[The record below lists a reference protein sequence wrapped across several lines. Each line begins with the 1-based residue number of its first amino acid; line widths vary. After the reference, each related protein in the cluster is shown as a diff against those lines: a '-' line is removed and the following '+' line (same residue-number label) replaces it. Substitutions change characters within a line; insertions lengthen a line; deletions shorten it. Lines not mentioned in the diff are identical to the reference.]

1 MKLSTSKRNL
11 GMGLVICGI
20 CFLLCWVNSTP
31 AAMITSMHSMR
42 ISEGDIPTW
51 TAGDSWTYTINPLS
65 FSSPNGSFDGSIDNF
80 KQTVTGKSDDVYTI
94 SISGDISGDVDVN
107 GFQGEL
113 TGILTGESQVRVSDL
128 AQLSSELHSS
138 GEIMYMWIPFDYSMD
153 LFMSSSPALEVYDFP
168 LQIEEWQLSGITTMV
183 GSFSIEGVITQ
194 SFEGSQWIDETVEC
208 VTQEQL
214 SVPAGTFDCYKIGRE
229 TALSWFSTQ
238 VGNMVKTTVDQ
249 SDENMTVHLV
259 ATLQTFTRVNQL
271 LTVTMDLSPSVVIPG
286 ASVVLS
292 GDAVVASSG
301 DPVQN
306 GAILIEIPSVG
317 WSWTITTDSQ
327 GQYSMAFVA
336 PTITDDTACGRE
348 IGSGGVLVT
357 CDSGGLSGYRV
368 QTLTTIQDTAPETPS
383 IQGPTEGKPKISYD
397 YTVITVDPENDP
409 VMYYIDWGDD
419 TNSSWV
425 GPYESNENVT
435 LSHTFAKKGSYTVK
449 VQSQDIYGAVSDW
462 GSLQVTMPSAVSVFL
477 TPWFSHFPFI
487 YHLLQQLLGK

>member
-1 MKLSTSKRNL
+1 
-11 GMGLVICGI
+11 
-20 CFLLCWVNSTP
+20 
-31 AAMITSMHSMR
+31 
-42 ISEGDIPTW
+42 
-51 TAGDSWTYTINPLS
+51 
-65 FSSPNGSFDGSIDNF
+65 
-80 KQTVTGKSDDVYTI
+80 
-94 SISGDISGDVDVN
+94 
-107 GFQGEL
+107 
-113 TGILTGESQVRVSDL
+113 
-128 AQLSSELHSS
+128 
-138 GEIMYMWIPFDYSMD
+138 MD
-153 LFMSSSPALEVYDFP
+153 LFMSSSPALEIYDFP
-168 LQIEEWQLSGITTMV
+168 LQIEEWQLSGITTMA

-229 TALSWFSTQ
+229 TAISWFSTP

-259 ATLQTFTRVNQL
+259 ATLQTYTRVSQP

-286 ASVVLS
+286 TSVVIS
-292 GDAVVASSG
+292 GDVVVASSG

-327 GQYSMAFVA
+327 GHYTMAFVA

-357 CDSGGLSGYRV
+357 CNSGGLSGYRV

-449 VQSQDIYGAVSDW
+449 VQAQDIYGAMSEW

-477 TPWFSHFPFI
+477 TQWFSHFPFI